1 MKKILLFSALLIL
14 SQVSFAQKIKVVDG
28 KEKIGGGSNSSLSVM
43 IYEATDSQVE
53 KAWKSLMKDYNAKVS
68 TKDGVFADNATIK
81 DMSANT
87 VDVYAIIEKK
97 DNAIRLIAAFDLGGA
112 FVSSSTHSSQFKVAE
127 KMLLDFA
134 KKVSLDAIAEI
145 LKEAEKEQSKK
156 QKNLDNLKSDKT
168 DLEKDIEKY
177 NKQIAQAKSDIEK
190 NIKDQETATK
200 ELDLQ
205 KKVVTDIL
213 EKQKKVD

>member
-1 MKKILLFSALLIL
+1 MIL
-14 SQVSFAQKIKVVDG
+14 SQVLFAQKIKVTDG

-68 TKDGVFADNATIK
+68 TKDGVFADNAVIK

-87 VDVYAIIEKK
+87 IDVYAVVEKK
-97 DNAIRLIAAFDLGGA
+97 DNGIKLIVAFDLGGA
-112 FVSSSTHSSQFKVAE
+112 FVSSSTHSSQYKVAE
-127 KMLLDFA
+127 KMVYEFA
-134 KKVSLDAIAEI
+134 KKVSLEAIAET
-145 LKEAEKEQSKK
+145 LKEAEKEQSKRTK
-156 QKNLDNLKSDKT
+156 KLEDLKDDKL

-177 NKQIAQAKSDIEK
+177 NKQIAQAKADIEK
-190 NIKDQETATK
+190 NIKDQDLATK
-200 ELDLQ
+200 DLDAQ
-205 KKVVTDIL
+205 KKVVLDIT